1 LSIVRKHG
9 GFYTGETIGK
19 MWRKSRFLTP
29 YLRNVLWERGYAVD
43 TLETALPWR
52 EVLPAASAIQAALE
66 KALEKLGQRAWVF
79 AHLSHVYTDGA
90 SIYVTYLFPRADDPD
105 EILARWSAM
114 KTAASQVIQAQGGTI
129 SHQHGVGTD
138 HATYLPAEKGPLGME
153 MLRQVVK
160 AVDPDG
166 IMNPGKLFEGKLV
179 HG

>member
-1 LSIVRKHG
+1 
-9 GFYTGETIGK
+9 
-19 MWRKSRFLTP
+19 
-29 YLRNVLWERGYAVD
+29 VD

-52 EVLPAASAIQAALE
+52 QVIPAAEAIQEALHTSVE
-66 KALEKLGQRAWVF
+66 QFGERAWVF
-79 AHLSHVYTDGA
+79 AHLSHVYPDGA
-90 SIYVTYLFPRADDPD
+90 SIYITYLFRCAADPD
-105 EILARWSAM
+105 ETLRRWSAM
-114 KTAASQVIQAQGGTI
+114 KTAASQVILAYGGTI

-138 HATYLPAEKGPLGME
+138 HAAYLPAEKGPLGME